1 MHRTEAFADKSMSV
15 LKGQQS
21 AFNFRTFCR
30 AVFAQCCSE
39 SSFVLSVALR
49 PGCSGFYCVLWTYDP
64 CSVICVRA
72 ASAAI
77 TPRLNPFA
85 VITG

>member
-1 MHRTEAFADKSMSV
+1 M
-15 LKGQQS
+15 
-21 AFNFRTFCR
+21 
-30 AVFAQCCSE
+30 
-39 SSFVLSVALR
+39 LSVALR
-49 PGCSGFYCVLWTYDP
+49 PGCSGFYCGLWTYDP

-85 VITG
+85 VISIVPNINVEALAPGLLRIMLSLTFVT